1 MSFQTEM
8 HCNGLEGVAAVMVL
22 DAVVRPC
29 TGNCP
34 STGLGIH

>member
-8 HCNGLEGVAAVMVL
+8 HCTGLEGDAAVMEL
-22 DAVVRPC
+22 DAVVRRC
-29 TGNCP
+29 AGNCP